1 MNTKD
6 TKYATFALVRE
17 MIESAEIV
25 SKFDASQADD
35 AVEAIRAAG
44 KLLMTG
50 EGSSRIFPAKNAIA
64 AAMRAGA
71 TVQIITE
78 GSTQAMAYDLE
89 TFVVFGASNS
99 GRTKEIVRLC
109 ETLTR
114 RGNPNVFG
122 LTANHDTK
130 LESVAARTYVLT
142 CGQEEAIAATK
153 SVVEQALFYRSI
165 VARLTGGSLADRLD
179 GLGRMIG
186 ETLGMSIDPGIT
198 QAIADAGVVY
208 IAGRNDGVAEELTL
222 KTNEIARKK
231 SDFLEGTY
239 AFHGIAE
246 VMDAGDV
253 AILIDPAPAECEKYK
268 AELVDGVGMKVF
280 AIAPNDT
287 PFPTLCIPE
296 AGDLSSYVE
305 LAAGWNLLVEVGLA
319 LGRNLDEAERAQ
331 KVGYV

>member
-1 MNTKD
+1 
-6 TKYATFALVRE
+6 
-17 MIESAEIV
+17 
-25 SKFDASQADD
+25 
-35 AVEAIRAAG
+35 
-44 KLLMTG
+44 
-50 EGSSRIFPAKNAIA
+50 
-64 AAMRAGA
+64 
-71 TVQIITE
+71 
-78 GSTQAMAYDLE
+78 
-89 TFVVFGASNS
+89 
-99 GRTKEIVRLC
+99 VRLC